1 MDYKGN
7 FRNLLTD
14 SFSITLSNFNSKLI
28 NLKRDKYTKME
39 ETANDTAK
47 RTKEAIDKIIESK
60 LRGEKPTIVDTGE
73 KKKDAT
79 YIRYKSSSA
88 LSNDDDKSRIIKI
101 VDKQVDPMLP
111 PSFKIKK
118 VPQGPSDAPEPV
130 LHEQA
135 KKLSAEDQKKWY
147 IPPVV
152 SNWKNTNGFAISIDK
167 RMASI
172 SNDSEEKYV
181 NDNFSNLS
189 EALEVADKQAREEI
203 KLRAKMQKKL
213 LQQKAI
219 EKENRLREIA
229 KAARQKRLGRGRK
242 SRWDDEDDDED
253 EKEDDDKVNKTNASK
268 ESVFNK
274 NEGDLNPER
283 RRNIEKF
290 EKSAAERR
298 EILRN
303 ERRKKAE
310 KELRMAS
317 VGSVTKAKILSS
329 ERDITERVALRVSD
343 RTSKEKSETQYD
355 SRLFLQAAGANT
367 LNGEDQVYDK
377 PLFNT
382 HDAMND
388 LYSHGSANRGYD
400 EDDFAES
407 QIGKFTSENRY
418 ESLKPNKEK
427 PVSKQSQGP
436 IQFEKETTIQ
446 EPEEY
451 NQDYGLNENQKK
463 KQKLS

>member
-1 MDYKGN
+1 
-7 FRNLLTD
+7 
-14 SFSITLSNFNSKLI
+14 
-28 NLKRDKYTKME
+28 ME
-39 ETANDTAK
+39 ESAIDTAK
-47 RTKEAIDKIIESK
+47 RTKEAIDKIIDSK
-60 LRGEKPTIVDTGE
+60 LRGEKPTIVGTGE

-88 LSNDDDKSRIIKI
+88 LSDDDNKSRIIKI

-229 KAARQKRLGRGRK
+229 EAARQKRLGRGRK
-242 SRWDDEDDDED
+242 SRWDDDDEEKDED
-253 EKEDDDKVNKTNASK
+253 EVNKNNSSKVN
-268 ESVFNK
+268 VGIK

-283 RRNIEKF
+283 RKNIENY
-290 EKSAAERR
+290 EKTAAERR

-303 ERRKKAE
+303 ERRRKAE

-317 VGSVTKAKILSS
+317 VGTVTKAKILSN

-355 SRLFLQAAGANT
+355 SRLFLQAAGTNT
-367 LNGEDQVYDK
+367 LNGEDQLYDK
-377 PLFNT
+377 PLFST
-382 HDAMND
+382 QDAMND
-388 LYSHGSANRGYD
+388 LYSHGNANRGYD

-418 ESLKPNKEK
+418 ESLKSNTEK
-427 PVSKQSQGP
+427 KVGKQSHGP
-436 IQFEKETTIQ
+436 VQFAKETTIQ
-446 EPEEY
+446 EPEDHNES
-451 NQDYGLNENQKK
+451 YGLKTNQKK